1 MTTSQITKQQQNILT
16 HLYQHR
22 FLNRPQIQTFLNHKT
37 HNRINGWLKDLYEN
51 KYIERIYSSQFGEN
65 TKPAIYSIGPN
76 GIRFLKA
83 QNDLYPIS
91 VRRLYR
97 EVDRS
102 ENFIARCILLANIC
116 LTLRHAND
124 DHAPIDTQ
132 YVVTTGVDILAEQN
146 QFHFLGDTKPH
157 LVITKRIHGLQPSH
171 SLVEVFDLTLPAYAI
186 RKRLRAYFDLYAGG
200 EWEQNIGD
208 IFPNILII
216 CPTVAM
222 LISAKRFARKFYEEH
237 QDPDDL
243 NVWFTTVDKLKAS
256 GITGEIWEVI

>member
-22 FLNRPQIQTFLNHKT
+22 FLNRPQIQTLLNHKT

-51 KYIERIYSSQFGEN
+51 KYIERIYSRSFGEN

-83 QNDLYPIS
+83 QNDLSPIS

-97 EVDRS
+97 EADRS
-102 ENFIARCILLANIC
+102 ENFIARCILLADIC
-116 LTLRHAND
+116 LTLHDAD
-124 DHAPIDTQ
+124 DNHSPTEPQ
-132 YVVTTGVDILAEQN
+132 YAFTTGVDILAEQN

-157 LVITKRIHGLQPSH
+157 LVITKRVHGSQPSY
-171 SLVEVFDLTLPAYAI
+171 SLVEVFDSTLPAHAI

-200 EWEQNIGD
+200 EWEENID
-208 IFPNILII
+208 EVFPNVLII
-216 CPTVAM
+216 CPTVAA
-222 LISAKRFARKFYEEH
+222 LISAKRYARKINEDH
-237 QDPDDL
+237 QSPDDL
-243 NVWFTTVDKLKAS
+243 NIWFTTVDKLKVS
-256 GITGEIWEVI
+256 TITGEIWEEA